1 MFSTSWNL
9 RGANKLLLFETS
21 EEKEKGTMERKEEE
35 EEEGKN
41 RLQSYSP
48 AALLGWTSAS
58 IRMFAAFSLFRKK
71 VVMVLMLLKF

>member
-1 MFSTSWNL
+1 MEW
-9 RGANKLLLFETS
+9 KE
-21 EEKEKGTMERKEEE
+21 EEKE

-48 AALLGWTSAS
+48 AALLGRTSAS
-58 IRMFAAFSLFRKK
+58 IRSFAAFSLFRKK